1 MEKIMGMHKNSEL
14 PLHSRKFWGVLL
26 ILFLIVMVLTMLK
39 DWWLT
44 SEEPNILFYM
54 LVPFISILGGVLS
67 MYGMAKI
74 SKQSITFLTMLA
86 ISLGVNTLMQIVE
99 NLMKIVYYLMW
110 EYPGFL
116 YIIIVIPL
124 GFLLMIYG
132 LVRWGKLKS
141 WMALILTMADFIG
154 SMIIGILMTDVLGIT
169 TPGS

>member
-1 MEKIMGMHKNSEL
+1 
-14 PLHSRKFWGVLL
+14 
-26 ILFLIVMVLTMLK
+26 MVLTMLK